1 MKKGKKELSSLE
13 TQRDGVLR
21 LTLSWSVNSPL
32 YADAEEIR
40 QLAPEGSKR
49 EALRVAFLLG
59 CRMYAKHLRDID
71 AKMRKKTIHWDA
83 AEIEQDTE
91 IDSVTRMM
99 EANMASVA
107 GYDQGH
113 VPGVHG
119 SGISVTPGMGD
130 PDAAVRVSAGDMSH
144 YLPGAYPGSYRGG
157 SPGRQDAES
166 DIRSQTDEESGY
178 SESGYAGKT
187 TGHEA
192 ASPYGNPPANTP
204 ASAPANP
211 FRSSR
216 DPDGGYVQDGGRHGE
231 PDWRRSGGNAG
242 GNAGYGNEG
251 EA

>member
-40 QLAPEGSKR
+40 QLAPEGSRR

-119 SGISVTPGMGD
+119 PGISVTPGMGD
-130 PDAAVRVSAGDMSH
+130 PDAAVRVSAGDMSR
-144 YLPGAYPGSYRGG
+144 YLPGAYRGG
-157 SPGRQDAES
+157 SSAGA
-166 DIRSQTDEESGY
+166 DIRSRTDEESGY
-178 SESGYAGKT
+178 SESGYGES
-187 TGHEA
+187 GHGEA
-192 ASPYGNPPANTP
+192 RYGSGHVQAPTNVPTND
-204 ASAPANP
+204 SMNAPANSTSLNP
-211 FRSSR
+211 FRANR
-216 DPDGGYVQDGGRHGE
+216 DQDAGYGQDGVGQHDE
-231 PDWRRSGGNAG
+231 PDWRRASGNTGHG
-242 GNAGYGNEG
+242 DEG